1 MDLTADKPTA
11 TGEPDP
17 ERAETA
23 TKVAERT
30 ADEIKEAMLRR
41 IESIQRR
48 GDALKSEANFQGLT
62 LKNQPAPEW
71 MTSNPEQ
78 VALATAGVGAA
89 LALLTGLPG
98 KLRRRREKKR
108 RRDDQ
113 SDVLRYYMN
122 AIVDDAA
129 RRRMDGDAST
139 SAEGA
144 MNDAIRASG
153 PVIYAPPEPEAAG
166 KGTFRQITRP
176 RRQDRHR
183 VCREGGDGR
192 DDAEAHRRRRTLRGA
207 QQRGRRHARA
217 PGRRSDGV
225 LGSCRR
231 APASPP
237 PAALPA
243 PLACRPARH
252 RARSVALVS
261 RVRSI

>member
-17 ERAETA
+17 DRAETA

-41 IESIQRR
+41 IESLQRR

-71 MTSNPEQ
+71 ITSNPER

-129 RRRMDGDAST
+129 RRRMDGDASM

-166 KGTFRQITRP
+166 KGTMRQII
-176 RRQDRHR
+176 D
-183 VCREGGDGR
+183 
-192 DDAEAHRRRRTLRGA
+192 
-207 QQRGRRHARA
+207 
-217 PGRRSDGV
+217 
-225 LGSCRR
+225 
-231 APASPP
+231 
-237 PAALPA
+237 
-243 PLACRPARH
+243 LAVKTAIGF
-252 RARSVALVS
+252 AVKAVMDEMTQKLTGEDEL
-261 RVRSI
+261 